1 MAKTRHLFVGL
12 TVALVS
18 WLAVGPAS
26 ALNQQSWISGTG
38 SGANCTRALPC
49 GDFATAVGATQAG
62 GVISVL
68 DSGNFGPLQ
77 LTKPVTIRAD
87 GADGGLVNL
96 IGNFGIVIAGG
107 PSDVFTLEGLHLDG
121 GGIIFVSGARLHV
134 LRCVIAN
141 VFINGSVNGILFEPN
156 SAGRLDVTDTVLMN
170 NGSGTTGAGI
180 LIKPQAGGSAQV
192 ALEHVSLHG
201 NVFGVAADGTTSTAG
216 INMTIADSMIGGNSQ
231 DGIIAVTPSGG
242 APIGVYVKNTKS
254 VNNTFGIR
262 SIGPNVTVRVDA
274 SSVIGN
280 STGLSLSGGGALL
293 TFGNNAVRTNG
304 TDGAFSGPV
313 ALQ

>member
-1 MAKTRHLFVGL
+1 MTKTRHLLAGVTL
-12 TVALVS
+12 ALAS
-18 WLAVGPAS
+18 WFSAGTAY
-26 ALNQQSWISGTG
+26 ALNQHSWISGTG

-49 GDFATAVGATQAG
+49 GDFATALGATQAG

-68 DSGNFGPLQ
+68 DSGDFGPLQ

-96 IGNFGIVIAGG
+96 SGNFGIVIVGG

-121 GGIIFVSGARLHV
+121 GGITFASGARLHV
-134 LRCVIAN
+134 LRCVVAN
-141 VFINGSVNGILFEPN
+141 VFINGVVNGILFQPN

-180 LIKPQAGGSAQV
+180 LIKPQPGGSAQV
-192 ALEHVSLHG
+192 ALERVTVHG
-201 NVFGVAADGTTSTAG
+201 NVFGVAADGTNSTAG
-216 INMTIADSMIGGNSQ
+216 INTTIADSMIGGNSQ
-231 DGIIAVTPSGG
+231 DGIVAATSNGS

-254 VNNTFGIR
+254 VNNAIGIR
-262 SIGPNVTVRVDA
+262 SIGPNATVRVDG
-274 SSVIGN
+274 SSVMGN
-280 STGLSLSGGGALL
+280 STGLSFSGGGALL
-293 TFGNNAVRTNG
+293 TYGNNAVNSNG
-304 TDGAFSGPV
+304 SDGAFSGPG